1 MCDYQQ
7 NPQAIIDAP
16 RWYITPNS
24 QICVETGFK
33 PEVIAELKCRGHK
46 ILQSDDFKFGGAQ
59 AILKLE
65 NGYFAASDPRKDGQA
80 VGY

>member
-16 RWYITPNS
+16 RWYVTSDSRIKLEN
-24 QICVETGFK
+24 GFK
-33 PEVIAELKCRGHK
+33 PEVIAELKRRGHE
-46 ILQSDDFKFGGAQ
+46 IVNSQGAKFGGAQ
-59 AILKLE
+59 AVFKLE
-65 NGYFAASDPRKDGQA
+65 DGYLAASDPRKDGQA